1 MSSSSLV
8 KETAERTAVV
18 SFTEI
23 NERRRGPIRRFFHR
37 HPRLMDLLVST
48 FFVVGTLPNAVFGTS
63 GQERWWLIVLVL
75 AAAGCLLFR
84 RFKPVLILFV
94 LSLAEPL
101 ITLLSDATM
110 SFGIGIWA
118 CLYAVAL
125 QHSARYAFTAMALS
139 SIPSI
144 GSFWVAPEEA
154 FSDDPWVILVIIGF
168 VLLTYFIAVGI
179 GVTVRRD
186 RLHEMELADWA
197 ERNERLASANERNRI
212 AREMHDV
219 VAHSL
224 SVMIAL
230 SDGAGVVVRKNPDR
244 AGEVLT
250 ELSSAGRTALADMR
264 RVLGVLREGE
274 GSAAPREPQPVT
286 GSLASLLDGFRLA
299 GLPLKSV
306 VTGRA
311 LPEHHGFQL
320 TVYRIVQESLTNV
333 LRYAK
338 GVSTVEVLI
347 EREGSKVR
355 IRVTDDGAGS
365 LDGDSVGSGQGIN
378 GIRERA
384 AIYDGRA
391 VIGPLESGWRVDV
404 TLVVP
409 DEGE

>member
-1 MSSSSLV
+1 MSSLSLV

-37 HPRLMDLLVST
+37 HPRIMDLLVST
-48 FFVVGTLPNAVFGTS
+48 IFVVGTLPNAVFGAPS
-63 GQERWWLIVLVL
+63 YQRWWLIILVF
-75 AAAGCLLFR
+75 AAAGCLMFR
-84 RFKPVLILFV
+84 SNKPVLILFV

-101 ITLLSDATM
+101 ITLLSDATL

-125 QHSARYAFTAMALS
+125 QYSARNAFIIMGLS

-144 GSFWVAPEEA
+144 GSFWVAPEDT

-186 RLHEMELADWA
+186 RLHERELANWA

-230 SDGAGVVVRKNPDR
+230 SDGAGVVVRKNPHR

-264 RVLGVLREGE
+264 RVLGVLRQDE
-274 GSAAPREPQPVT
+274 GSEAPREPQPVT

-299 GLPLKSV
+299 GLPLKTV

-347 EREGSKVR
+347 ERDGSMAR

-365 LDGDSVGSGQGIN
+365 LEDDSVGSGQGIN

-409 DEGE
+409 EEGG